1 MATLTSPLR
10 GICDAKDQLAPKE
23 EVGERLACTGTMGR
37 SFAKSV
43 PPRHGVSR
51 ICLLTS
57 KFVSCGRISSVGPR
71 GLVTFMADRSQALLK
86 IAAGDIFHAE
96 AANGAS
102 LICLALSVTES
113 VIHARNVATQI
124 AYDFDRQ
131 TGTAQW
137 NVFSETYLCTIDSVA
152 PLPPDI
158 HSIMLDIDR
167 KEMEHQKIPEMN
179 KDGTFTAEERRGL
192 LYVSYYYP
200 AFPI

>member
-1 MATLTSPLR
+1 MAN
-10 GICDAKDQLAPKE
+10 
-23 EVGERLACTGTMGR
+23 R
-37 SFAKSV
+37 SRA
-43 PPRHGVSR
+43 
-51 ICLLTS
+51 LLT
-57 KFVSCGRISSVGPR
+57 
-71 GLVTFMADRSQALLK
+71 
-86 IAAGDIFHAE
+86 IAVGDIFHAE

-102 LICLALSVTES
+102 LICLAFSVTER

-124 AYDFDRQ
+124 TYDFDRL

-137 NVFSETYLCTIDSVA
+137 NIFSKTYLCTIDSVA

-167 KEMEHQKIPEMN
+167 KEMERLKKPEM
-179 KDGTFTAEERRGL
+179 DGAFTAEEKRGL